1 MANAWGELSWNAGNW
16 GDQNNVT
23 VSVTGFENSIAQG
36 QAGGF
41 PLQEFRKL
49 GRF

>member
-23 VSVTGFENSIAQG
+23 VSVTGNPLSSWNSGWGIASK
-36 QAGGF
+36 F
-41 PLQEFRKL
+41 P
-49 GRF
+49 